1 MDDRPLEAIELWL
14 TNLCSVSCSVLSTPL
29 TEAERETLHGE
40 SCSGSRANGDSMD
53 TLDVMLREEA
63 GERETET
70 VEESW
75 LLAPFSKLGRESWA
89 CSLGFELPLD
99 GRLLLADF
107 VSGLGGRADVSWNI
121 SFSYYKHIMF
131 VFITIN

>member
-1 MDDRPLEAIELWL
+1 M
-14 TNLCSVSCSVLSTPL
+14 LSTPL

-70 VEESW
+70 VEES
-75 LLAPFSKLGRESWA
+75 
-89 CSLGFELPLD
+89 
-99 GRLLLADF
+99 
-107 VSGLGGRADVSWNI
+107 
-121 SFSYYKHIMF
+121 
-131 VFITIN
+131 